1 MKQKS
6 VRIQQKRRPTLQRLA
21 VMVRLPEEIVSQID
35 EHLQSRVVPLSRNN
49 WLLEAA
55 VEKLRRNGGG
65 GRNGA

>member
-55 VEKLRRNGGG
+55 VEKLKRNSGG